1 MNIMKEVDYASNYP
15 KNVHFYRV
23 GGHDS
28 KKIGIILNIKTNQN
42 ISINLNPHEEHLLK
56 IESAEVIYPNI
67 IIDKI
72 NNVLIDSNNG
82 YTSTEL
88 INHNIYNYP
97 LSLIKNN
104 IVIKNNNQNLIID
117 EGAYIVVSK
126 NYSSFL
132 LGELPRLE
140 LYNKISDEFNL
151 IVHGELD
158 NFHLELLDAAGIKR
172 NRIIKI
178 NSNINLQVDKLFHST
193 PTYLHHQ
200 VSTYGVSFLNDNFN
214 FVSNINYE
222 KNVYFSRSKLGPLS
236 DRAIENENQLEAFL
250 QDRDFVIL
258 HPENLS
264 VNEQVKWFMNSKILV
279 SPFGATWS
287 NSVFRPQG
295 KKQLMIA
302 TKFTPEFGRIF
313 KIKGIDLNVLPVN
326 GVKYRNGINFSQTHK
341 FFLSN
346 EDFILIDSYLAK
358 NLKTH

>member
-1 MNIMKEVDYASNYP
+1 VNILKEVDYANNYP
-15 KNVHFYRV
+15 NNVDFYRI

-28 KKIGIILNIKTNQN
+28 KNIGIILNIKTNQN
-42 ISINLNPHEEHLLK
+42 ISIKLNPLEEYLLK

-67 IIDKI
+67 IIDKV
-72 NNVLIDSNNG
+72 NNVLINSNNG

-97 LSLIKNN
+97 LSLNKNN
-104 IVIKNNNQNLIID
+104 IIIKNNNQNLIID
-117 EGAYIVVSK
+117 EGAYIVASK
-126 NYSSFL
+126 NYSAFL

-140 LYNKISDEFNL
+140 LYNKNISNEFNL

-158 NFHLELLDAAGIKR
+158 NFHLELLDSVGIKR

-193 PTYLHHQ
+193 PTYLHQQ
-200 VSTYGVSFLNDNFN
+200 VSTYGICFLNDNFE
-214 FVSNINYE
+214 FVSNKNYE

-236 DRAIENENQLEAFL
+236 DRVIENEHQLEAFL
-250 QDRDFVIL
+250 QNRDFVIL

-264 VNEQVKWFMNSKILV
+264 VNEQIKWFMNSEILI

-287 NSVFRPQG
+287 NSVFRPQD

-302 TKFTPEFGRIF
+302 TKFTAEFGRI
-313 KIKGIDLNVLPVN
+313 
-326 GVKYRNGINFSQTHK
+326 SQK
-341 FFLSN
+341 K
-346 EDFILIDSYLAK
+346 ELI
-358 NLKTH
+358 